1 MRQSIN
7 KGQGFSKRLE
17 SKKQRNRNIALQ
29 VQLKNVTRQ
38 RKKTYIYIYTLM
50 DGKEKVIENQD
61 FQKKRIE
68 AEEGVLYWKQ
78 LSSVMGKNKNES
90 RKKDNQCDGRESV
103 QTSCLLFSIPKAEM

>member
-1 MRQSIN
+1 
-7 KGQGFSKRLE
+7 
-17 SKKQRNRNIALQ
+17 
-29 VQLKNVTRQ
+29 
-38 RKKTYIYIYTLM
+38 M

-90 RKKDNQCDGRESV
+90 RKKDN
-103 QTSCLLFSIPKAEM
+103 